1 MVVRSSCS
9 GRSSLRPFR
18 GYRPVG
24 GLACAPPRPRIARS
38 GGRASG
44 GQRRVPG
51 RASGAS
57 PPGPAH
63 DHGQHARGAG
73 PESNPVRVDGGPRS
87 RYNDRQAIRH
97 RDPLAQSVE
106 HLTFNQGV
114 AGSIP
119 AGLTNEIK
127 AFRPCHRIRAGRGRN
142 AIRPVADA
150 ASCHPTQHDYEA
162 RLRPQRPPAIA
173 HHPGPWAWSGVAAA
187 LVRLGL
193 AQTTEKSSLARAV
206 PGLRRANSWAALAP
220 VPSLS

>member
-119 AGLTNEIK
+119 ARVTKLPCEGGISRGILPSDPTMCISS
-127 AFRPCHRIRAGRGRN
+127 APPGRPSHRSRALGTVGPRGG
-142 AIRPVADA
+142 A
-150 ASCHPTQHDYEA
+150 QEA
-162 RLRPQRPPAIA
+162 
-173 HHPGPWAWSGVAAA
+173 GVAGFV
-187 LVRLGL
+187 LCFSEISPGMSTRTHLL
-193 AQTTEKSSLARAV
+193 QERSS
-206 PGLRRANSWAALAP
+206 S
-220 VPSLS
+220 